1 MHRRKEERGAALLTV
16 LLMVAI
22 ISVLA
27 ATALEKLRL
36 STRIAGNAAA
46 TEQARAYAMAAETL
60 AIVRIDGL
68 LQQATDRV
76 TLAGGWS
83 GHPFSLPLP
92 GGIATARVTDGG
104 NCLNLNGL
112 VTQATPTIT
121 TGVAGAAPA
130 VAATTPYVAAPA
142 RVAEFARLIRLQG
155 TPGQLAAAIADA
167 TADWIDSDAAELP
180 DGAED
185 GRYADGAQPYRTAN
199 TLMADPSELRAV
211 AGVTPAIYAS
221 LRPFLCTLP
230 MARPSTLNVD
240 TLLPE
245 QAPLVAMLA
254 PDTVGIGQ
262 AQAAL
267 VARPPQGFASAGDFW
282 SQGPLATAAAG
293 DAPGRTGVLSRWFA
307 LEIDVTVGVGGGS
320 THLKEHALVDATHL
334 PPRLVSRQWGEDL

>member
-1 MHRRKEERGAALLTV
+1 MRHREHERGAALLTV

-22 ISVLA
+22 IAVLA
-27 ATALEKLRL
+27 AAGLEKLRL

-46 TEQARAYAMAAETL
+46 TEQARSYAMAAETL
-60 AIVRIDGL
+60 AIVRIDAL
-68 LQQATDRV
+68 LQQRPDRI

-112 VTQATPTIT
+112 VTQDS
-121 TGVAGAAPA
+121 AGN
-130 VAATTPYVAAPA
+130 YIHAPA
-142 RVAEFARLIRLQG
+142 RTAEFAGLIRSQG
-155 TPGQLAAAIADA
+155 TPGQLADAIAAA
-167 TADWIDSDAAELP
+167 TTDWIDTDTIELP
-180 DGAED
+180 GGAED
-185 GRYADGAQPYRTAN
+185 GRYADGDQPYRTAN

-221 LRPFLCTLP
+221 VRPYLCTLP
-230 MARPSTLNVD
+230 VPRPSTINVD

-245 QAPLVAMLA
+245 QAPLIAMLA
-254 PDTVGIGQ
+254 PDTIGVGQ

-282 SQGPLATAAAG
+282 KQGALANATGTG
-293 DAPGRTGVLSRWFA
+293 DARGRTGVVTRWFA
-307 LEIDVTVGVGGGS
+307 LDIDVDVG
-320 THLKEHALVDATHL
+320 TTRLREHALVDATRL
-334 PPRLVSRQWGEDL
+334 PPRLVSRQWGEDS

>member
-1 MHRRKEERGAALLTV
+1 MPRAERGHPDRERGAALLTV

-22 ISVLA
+22 IAVLA
-27 ATALEKLRL
+27 AAGLEKLRL

-46 TEQARAYAMAAETL
+46 TEQARAYALAAETL

-68 LQQATDRV
+68 LRQQPDRI

-112 VTQATPTIT
+112 VTQVTDGPA
-121 TGVAGAAPA
+121 AGA
-130 VAATTPYVAAPA
+130 YRAAPGQM
-142 RVAEFARLIRLQG
+142 AEFARLIRSQG
-155 TPGQLAAAIADA
+155 TPGQLADTIAAA
-167 TADWIDSDAAELP
+167 TADWIDTDAVELP
-180 DGAED
+180 GGAED
-185 GRYADGAQPYRTAN
+185 GRYADGEQPYRTAN

-221 LRPFLCTLP
+221 LRPYICTLP
-230 MARPSTLNVD
+230 VPRPSTLNID

-254 PDTVGIGQ
+254 PDTIGVGQ
-262 AQAAL
+262 AQTAL
-267 VARPPQGFASAGDFW
+267 VARPPQGFASVGDFW
-282 SQGPLATAAAG
+282 KQAALAGGANTGEAQ
-293 DAPGRTGVLSRWFA
+293 GRTGVLTRWFT
-307 LEIDVTVGVGGGS
+307 LDIDVGLGGV
-320 THLKEHALVDATHL
+320 TRLREHALVDATRL
-334 PPRLVSRQWGEDL
+334 PPRLVSRQWGEDS